1 MQITQIRNGLLSL
14 FMVAFFFFPQLQTII
29 ISACFV
35 FVLLDKTF
43 YGNFWR
49 LISNNFSVALVLYF
63 SLIALSMTYSSN
75 LESGLRSI
83 ETKFSF
89 LVFPFFLPSIFLNKE
104 MTHRTMTLF
113 WVGGMSYI
121 FVSFVDALISFLH
134 SHSLSSFFYS
144 ELGVGFFQ
152 EGSFIHPTYASFFYN
167 ILFAYLALQWIQNS
181 PKGKF
186 KFVIIASLIFVAVFI
201 FMLSSKFGIL
211 ALAIN
216 FLLLL
221 WKYVKNTN
229 QVLRATIFF
238 MAFSI
243 VSILVVWQSPLKK
256 RFVSAYSAVTTANHH
271 PSSTQTRLDVWR
283 VTSTIIS
290 ENPILGVG
298 AGDIRNEL
306 LLKYQENDYQ
316 TYAQREYDSH
326 QEFLQTYAALG
337 LPGIIVLL
345 FIFVLLW
352 KRAIS
357 ARNYLLFIFTTLFFV
372 FGMVESMLERQAG
385 VVFFVFFSLFLYSFN
400 PITKRI

>member
-63 SLIALSMTYSSN
+63 SLIVLSMTYSSN

>member
-256 RFVSAYSAVTTANHH
+256 RFVSAYSTVTTANYH